1 MFQKT
6 KQKLIKNNQIG
17 KYLKYALGEIILV
30 MLGILLAL
38 QVNNRNENR
47 KDREKEKVI
56 LSELNKDF
64 EQNLQRFKE
73 IKQMQFNT
81 YNSGVIVFRNLDK
94 LHIPTSR
101 DSVYRYVTGMF
112 GGYSYYPSNG
122 VVESLINSG
131 EIRLIKND
139 TLRNY
144 LVSWK
149 DVLNDYT
156 ERVDIDIKFWS
167 NQIEPFVIQHGNF
180 YQVATDENKSL
191 VEDREFINMLVRKQ
205 HYNRNVVSAIQKENG
220 IEHYMTEIIR
230 LTQVQNDKK

>member
-17 KYLKYALGEIILV
+17 KYLRYALGEIILV

-38 QVNNRNENR
+38 QVNNRNENG

-94 LHIPTSR
+94 LHIPASR

-167 NQIEPFVIQHGNF
+167 NQIEPYVIEHGNF
-180 YQVATDENKSL
+180 YHVDTDENKSL

-205 HYNRNVVSAIQKENG
+205 HYNRNLVSAIQNEDG
-220 IEHYMTEIIR
+220 IERYMNEIIR